1 MYGGPS
7 LPIKKKKLKKKKKE
21 KKKMK
26 KYFSEKNPTTWP
38 MSAKSDT

>member
-7 LPIKKKKLKKKKKE
+7 LPIKKKKIKKKKKE